1 MKRAEAIALLKELG
15 SGQLVEP
22 SLVLIERK
30 RPDFYQLIIKGNYNF
45 QEIKTFLGNKFLV
58 EESKNCLVISS
69 F

>member
-1 MKRAEAIALLKELG
+1 VKRAEAIALLKELG

-30 RPDFYQLIIKGNYNF
+30 SPDFYQLIIKGNYSL
-45 QEIKTFLGNKFLV
+45 QEIKTFLGNKFLI
-58 EESKNCLVISS
+58 EENKNYLIISS